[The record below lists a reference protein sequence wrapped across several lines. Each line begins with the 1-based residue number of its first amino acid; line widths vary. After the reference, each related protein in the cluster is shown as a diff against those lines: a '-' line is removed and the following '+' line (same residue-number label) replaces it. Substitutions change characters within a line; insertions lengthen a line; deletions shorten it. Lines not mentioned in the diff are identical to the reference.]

1 MFEKIF
7 TRNPRLARLAL
18 RSLVSG
24 TLGRAAGG
32 ACGHRVYIFSSRAPG
47 SFQPAPACDCM
58 PVQGEVFPGRTP
70 QDSAYSPTPHPIG
83 WVARVWWPC
92 GFHPRRFLSKVDL
105 LAPALPGTHHHMT
118 EAAALSEGRLCP
130 RHKDGTSCRG
140 HLKICRWK
148 IKHEFANCVPRPGN
162 EVFKGQVR
170 DASCLSC

>member
-92 GFHPRRFLSKVDL
+92 GFHPRCFLSKVDL
-105 LAPALPGTHHHMT
+105 LAPGFARHAPPYDRSRGPVRGP
-118 EAAALSEGRLCP
+118 ALSSTQGRNIVSRAPKNMPL
-130 RHKDGTSCRG
+130 
-140 HLKICRWK
+140 
-148 IKHEFANCVPRPGN
+148 ENQA
-162 EVFKGQVR
+162 
-170 DASCLSC
+170 

>member
-24 TLGRAAGG
+24 TSGRAAGG

-70 QDSAYSPTPHPIG
+70 QGLNHTHRRPSNIGMGRPSMMALSRILVAVCQRWTLSPFRDAPPYDRSRG
-83 WVARVWWPC
+83 PVR
-92 GFHPRRFLSKVDL
+92 G
-105 LAPALPGTHHHMT
+105 PALSSTQ
-118 EAAALSEGRLCP
+118 GRNIVSRAPKNMPL
-130 RHKDGTSCRG
+130 
-140 HLKICRWK
+140 
-148 IKHEFANCVPRPGN
+148 ENQA
-162 EVFKGQVR
+162 
-170 DASCLSC
+170 